1 MKSVRYYSH
10 GPDGALFQKFRT
22 WDKTKMRKK
31 LITTALILILALNL
45 FLFQVSAQEP
55 EGWNIPDEY
64 LQEIKEITEQMK
76 NEHPKMWMELS
87 RRVYFCHQI
96 STKIDIIMK
105 DFCNNLIAFILL
117 DPPLQNAVVIGLLNY
132 FILLLQPLYGIAIL
146 LTGMYMLFV
155 VGSPR
160 GRARAKSTLI
170 RLIIGIGLI
179 TLTLPIIQL
188 ILQIIHAISSLLFS
202 FVPDLDT
209 NIFRIGI
216 TFFTNYFFTITFF
229 EPMVGVPFLFLSLM
243 LPIAVLVVL
252 AVRYF
257 MIILFTVF
265 FPFTVLLY
273 SFYPTKKMGGVIL
286 KQTFIWA
293 LVPIVESL
301 VLIST
306 WITYSTMSI
315 SPVPEMGAFII
326 VVSLLLLIFAPLI
339 TIALVNWIGIGIAT
353 VIFIRPISTAA
364 AYFGRTGVKG
374 TNREE
379 GYVELKSEVEK

>member
-1 MKSVRYYSH
+1 
-10 GPDGALFQKFRT
+10 
-22 WDKTKMRKK
+22 MRKK
-31 LITTALILILALNL
+31 LITITTALILTIALNL
-45 FLFQVSAQEP
+45 FMFQVSAQEP
-55 EGWNIPDEY
+55 VGWNIPDEY

-76 NEHPKMWMELS
+76 NEHPKMLMELS

-96 STKIDIIMK
+96 STKIDVIME

-132 FILLLQPLYGIAIL
+132 FIFLLQPLYGIAIL

-179 TLTLPIIQL
+179 TLTLPIIQF
-188 ILQIIHAISSLLFS
+188 ILQITHSINSFLFS

-216 TFFTNYFFTITFF
+216 IFFTNYFFTITFF

-252 AVRYF
+252 AMRYF

-273 SFYPTKKMGGVIL
+273 SFYPTKKMGGMII
-286 KQTFIWA
+286 KQTFLWA
-293 LVPIVESL
+293 MVPIIDSL

-326 VVSLLLLIFAPLI
+326 VVSLLSLIFAPLI
-339 TIALVNWIGIGIAT
+339 TITLINWIGLGIAT
-353 VIFIRPISTAA
+353 IIFIRPISTVA
-364 AYFGRTGVKG
+364 AYFGGGGVKE

-379 GYVELKSEVEK
+379 GYVELKSEIEK

>member
-1 MKSVRYYSH
+1 MEK
-10 GPDGALFQKFRT
+10 K
-22 WDKTKMRKK
+22 KMRKK
-31 LITTALILILALNL
+31 LTMALISILALNL
-45 FLFQVSAQEP
+45 FLFLVSAHEP
-55 EGWNIPDEY
+55 EGWDIPDEY

-96 STKIDIIMK
+96 STKIDIIME

-117 DPPLQNAVVIGLLNY
+117 DPPLQNATVIGLLNY

-170 RLIIGIGLI
+170 KLIIGIGLI
-179 TLTLPIIQL
+179 TLTLPIIQA
-188 ILQIIHAISSLLFS
+188 ILQIIHSISSLLFS

-216 TFFTNYFFTITFF
+216 TFFTNYFLTITFF
-229 EPMVGVPFLFLSLM
+229 EPMVGVPFLFISIM

-252 AVRYF
+252 AVRYL

-273 SFYPTKKMGGVIL
+273 SFYPTKKIGGVII
-286 KQTFIWA
+286 KQTFLWA

-306 WITYSTMSI
+306 WITYSTISM

-326 VVSLLLLIFAPLI
+326 VVSLLLLIFAPLV
-339 TIALVNWIGIGIAT
+339 TIALMNWIGPGIAT
-353 VIFIRPISTAA
+353 LLFIQPVRRVIS
-364 AYFGRTGVKG
+364 YFGRTGVKG